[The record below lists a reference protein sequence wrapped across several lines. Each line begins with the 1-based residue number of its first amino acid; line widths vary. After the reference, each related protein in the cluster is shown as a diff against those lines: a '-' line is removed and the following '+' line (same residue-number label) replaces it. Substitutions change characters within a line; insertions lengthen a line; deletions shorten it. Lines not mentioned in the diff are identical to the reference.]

1 MEIHF
6 HVFSDRAPVVFVHRN
21 TDDVPQNHH
30 LHLSPHVELFRYRSG
45 DVEYMVQNRLYPL
58 SPGDLV
64 VLAPY
69 TVHMANLKTPS
80 RHDRSYFLLPTDLF
94 DRFPFDPVDHL
105 IRMEKGASPVIR
117 FSAADSAK
125 LDDLQKTLEHIAP
138 DQDGTDQGI
147 IHLSPQAC
155 LKASAVLISYLDIC
169 VNAMSRSQPSE
180 IGKEK
185 NLPEPVFAAL
195 RYMEMHLCEI
205 ASIKEIA
212 EACGVSAPY
221 LSTLFRRTVGVAPLD
236 YLRARR
242 IAFAKK
248 CLENGVT
255 VTEACF
261 ESGFSDCSYFIKCFH
276 HYTGQTPR
284 QYAQN
289 THRY

>member
-1 MEIHF
+1 MF
-6 HVFSDRAPVVFVHRN
+6 TDRAPVVFVHRN

-30 LHLSPHVELFRYRSG
+30 LHLNPHIELYRYRAG

-58 SPGDLV
+58 SAGDLV
-64 VLAPY
+64 VLAPHA
-69 TVHMANLKTPS
+69 VHMANLKTPS
-80 RHDRSYFLLPTDLF
+80 RHDRSYFLLPVDLF
-94 DRFPFDPVDHL
+94 DRFPFDPLDRL
-105 IRMEKGASPVIR
+105 IRGEKEASPVIH

-125 LDDLQKTLEHIAP
+125 LDDYQEALEHIALE
-138 DQDGTDQGI
+138 QGGENHEI
-147 IHLSPQAC
+147 IYLSPQ
-155 LKASAVLISYLDIC
+155 LSMKASALLLSYLDVC
-169 VNAMSRSQPSE
+169 AHAMPKSEDSE
-180 IGKEK
+180 IGQEK
-185 NLPEPVFAAL
+185 NLPEPVFDAL

-205 ASIKEIA
+205 ASVKEIA

-248 CLENGVT
+248 CLENGAT

-276 HYTGQTPR
+276 HYTGKTPR
-284 QYAQN
+284 RYAKN
-289 THRY
+289 DP